1 MIWLDKGYN
10 FSIVLNVVMIIAVLS
25 YPESFSEFSD
35 LTLEKPNILQICCT
49 WGDNLDDD
57 VLTFHIN
64 SNSNSNSNS
73 NNSNNNDNNDQRDDL
88 VKSSFDQWSSKLN
101 NLKFTK
107 VMDPSDADILVNFE
121 HKGNQTV
128 GQTTSVLDKNGF
140 IKKVRIHISLNFN
153 EELLNQDALGLV
165 LKHEIGHALGLGHS
179 NFHDIMNPIVNYQ
192 NKVITNCEI
201 DAVQLANYWKLV
213 ANQLEPKLLKLP
225 IEKTVNCNSQE
236 F

>member
-1 MIWLDKGYN
+1 
-10 FSIVLNVVMIIAVLS
+10 MIIAVLS
-25 YPESFSEFSD
+25 YPETFSEFRD
-35 LTLEKPNILQICCT
+35 LTLEKQNILQICCT
-49 WGDNLDDD
+49 WGDNLADG

-64 SNSNSNSNS
+64 HNNSNHSS
-73 NNSNNNDNNDQRDDL
+73 NNSDNNNDNNDQHDDL
-88 VKSSFDQWSSKLN
+88 VKISFDEWSSKLK

-107 VMDPSDADILVNFE
+107 VKNQSDADILINFE

-128 GQTTSVLDKNGF
+128 GQTTSVLEKNGF
-140 IKKVRIHISLNFN
+140 IKKVRMHISLNFN

-213 ANQLEPKLLKLP
+213 ANQLEPKLPKLP
-225 IEKTVNCNSQE
+225 IEKTANCNSQE
-236 F
+236 L